1 MATQTKRPV
10 RPVKKTERNQDVR
23 WSNVSG
29 KMRLWGREVENKNGG
44 TFYTYSTS
52 IGSKNED
59 GEFENIYFNVRFVKD
74 TDPLCEGAIDIEIK
88 RGFLTVTKDRD
99 GKLYPTVMV
108 LEYVFFEEQ

>member
-10 RPVKKTERNQDVR
+10 RPVKKVEKDHSDR
-23 WSNVSG
+23 WGNISG
-29 KMRLWGREVENKNGG
+29 KMRLWGRALENKTGDP
-44 TFYTYSTS
+44 FYLYSTS

-88 RGFLTVTKDRD
+88 RGFLTVTKDRG

-108 LEYVFFEEQ
+108 MEYVFCEE